1 METRFSQEYKVHTQ
15 QVVLV
20 RKALTHQ
27 CNSLKRRN
35 LISTKIRYKRM
46 ILEGKMLQHTNKLA
60 QMHFQLVL
68 ALELLQIPGMPM
80 TSRQQPTKTIG
91 CQIKNQLAT
100 R

>member
-1 METRFSQEYKVHTQ
+1 METPFSQEYKVHTQ

-46 ILEGKMLQHTNKLA
+46 ILESKMLQYTNKLA

-68 ALELLQIPGMPM
+68 A
-80 TSRQQPTKTIG
+80 
-91 CQIKNQLAT
+91 
-100 R
+100 